1 MTMRTVIAFTSLV
14 VLTIASMVYAGKDGI
29 PKVRD
34 LSFVVEGRDGILF
47 IPAERVKET
56 RQTEVIY
63 SKKAGESIN
72 CPQFLNSSY
81 DILFSKVDYGKNT
94 GGLYWYVRNDKKLHE
109 LVANTIAISPV
120 VSPDGKNIAF
130 LSNRHFDGKKSL
142 FNLYVYDLRSKA
154 VNETKSVRV
163 KHDTA
168 YNASISWFNDRKAIA
183 FTNEEGYICRI
194 DLDTGQIIKYIK
206 GYDPIISPSGMSV
219 LFKTTE
225 NKPYRPAIYNFA
237 SKEIR
242 KINVFEVLNAVW
254 SKDDD
259 SIVLVRNVSRL
270 WTWNEWER
278 EVSIYDLKTAKRSKV
293 FNFEG
298 YEYIDRR

>member
-1 MTMRTVIAFTSLV
+1 MTVRTVIAFTSLV
-14 VLTIASMVYAGKDGI
+14 VLTVSSMVYAGKEDL
-29 PKVRD
+29 PKVGE

-47 IPAERVKET
+47 IPAERVKEK

-63 SKKAGESIN
+63 SKTAGESIN
-72 CPQFLNSSY
+72 CPQFLNSSH
-81 DILFSKVDYGKNT
+81 DVLFSKVDYGKNT
-94 GGLYWYVRNDKKLHE
+94 GGLYWYARNDKKLHE

-120 VSPDGKNIAF
+120 VSPDGKYIAF
-130 LSNRHFDGKKSL
+130 LSDRHFDGKKSL
-142 FNLYVYDLRSKA
+142 FNLYIYDLGSKTINKVKNA
-154 VNETKSVRV
+154 RV

-168 YNASISWFNDRKAIA
+168 YNTAISWFNDSSAIA
-183 FTNEEGYICRI
+183 YTNEEDYICRI
-194 DLDTGQIIKYIK
+194 DLAASQITKYIE
-206 GYDPIISPSGMSV
+206 GYDPIISPSGRSV

-237 SKEIR
+237 SKKIR

-259 SIVLVRNVSRL
+259 SIVLVRNISRI
-270 WTWNEWER
+270 WKWNEWER
-278 EVSIYDLKTAKRSKV
+278 EVSIYDLKTSKRTKV